1 MTDFTSQIDA
11 WYNAIQYRNPPAS
24 ELAQFN
30 AQLQAGIIT
39 TAQAVSQIEA
49 SSYTQNF
56 VDPVIREYQAAF
68 GRVPDQAG
76 VAYWVGQVA
85 ANPAN
90 LGVLSTIFA
99 NSAEFNLTYGASAT
113 TPASST
119 LVAALYT
126 NVLGRTPDAAGLAY
140 WSSQNLNAAQ
150 LLQAFAQS
158 GEFIAD
164 TNPYV
169 VQFQNSEVAGTEP
182 TTGSLYIQAIPG
194 GIAANTYTI
203 TYGAPTSFSITGGL
217 NGQPLTGT
225 ISGGPTGPIA
235 PTEAAQNSNV
245 TINAALGLNN
255 FQSIV
260 LTGIN
265 NVLNANYAKGGSETD
280 STFPGSNFK
289 QSGLNIQGVQTWN
302 IQGSAGADAGNS
314 YYAHGKTISFTG
326 DAAVGNV
333 ISGLRTVNFNDNSG
347 IDTLLIG
354 DNSEPVQ
361 EPNGANGF
369 AINVSNAVGTG
380 YNGVDVDIAA
390 QAFTG
395 KDTINVGAYIVG
407 GFPQYNGSY
416 IIPTLQTGADSN
428 DSDTYNPNWLGFEQ
442 NAFAIAAGASAGPN
456 GPVGFANWV
465 VTSAGAQSVGTVNI
479 LALGGEGSSSAQT
492 LTVVNPANDSS
503 ATILFS
509 TAISDS
515 LSTDWENLNSI
526 TLTGTTGNVVLT
538 GAEVDVAQGSDS
550 FATQG
555 QNQSHFFGGGLLTSD
570 TTALKTIAG
579 GAGNSFYD
587 LSSLTLAGIQAFN
600 GAESY
605 DGGHGTKA
613 NSEIAFN
620 NGVVANATAT
630 PGSGTVINISHI
642 QVLDDVSDTQGGFID
657 LGVDFAGLAPLNTNY
672 DLLSGALGNLFYNK
686 SGSLLQDPT
695 FANSTD
701 VAPAG
706 YQLIQ
711 FLNAEGSTAT
721 TLGSDLTIRDGF
733 VNLAI
738 NAIDMADGTLT
749 YINSDGPYVNPNSI
763 AWSGYNI
770 TIEGQFA
777 GLNVNTGDHLK
788 LWVSDDGV
796 SNLFNANY
804 YSQTGTALYVPDVTI
819 ANYTTV
825 DIYLP
830 YESVGSK
837 IDSYNTQDYVILGGA
852 APGGAPGTY
861 GFNDI
866 PVITA
871 NASVNFYDN
880 TVDTGGSPPGGAD
893 DLVLGFTQFT
903 GALDTTL
910 IGVDT
915 VIVDAFTS
923 STGTTINDF
932 GHGTL
937 EIGATDA
944 AVLNAASTSHLI
956 QDLPAS
962 TDWFALDAIPG
973 AKGITV
979 IGSST
984 GQNLLQ
990 GGSGEVVFDT
1000 TNGHGPNDNVLTL
1013 ANPSSSN
1020 IGNDTLTGGADTLSG
1035 YVTNVV
1041 GNGGDNF
1048 FGEGGNDTINVKSA
1062 GTSVGTDSTV
1072 WIGEYD
1078 VGNNGGNNFGV
1089 YGSAGGANWGVG
1101 QTYGQAITDIVGGAE
1116 KYVNGY
1122 ATSTT
1127 NVTGFH
1133 LSGNGTTGDTINF
1146 NSLDWAVGALSA
1158 GTDKG
1163 LVDNHGVHIGAGAGP
1178 STLNLIT
1185 APGILSIPFTQ
1196 ADVTLDGIAN
1206 YASAQYLVQALQ
1218 QSNVGNIVVGGL
1230 LTAGSEEHVLVAYN
1244 SGNGVN
1250 IADVTI
1256 QNISGST
1263 QGFLGLNT
1271 ADTTHLKVSA
1281 IDLVDITGT
1290 ATHND
1295 VSLGNITAH
1304 NLFFV

>member
-1 MTDFTSQIDA
+1 MSNYSSEITA
-11 WYNAIQYRNPPAS
+11 WYEAIQYRAPPAS
-24 ELAQFN
+24 ELTSFE
-30 AQLQAGIIT
+30 AQLTAGVIT
-39 TAQAVSQIEA
+39 TAQAVAQIEA
-49 SSYTQNF
+49 STYTQNY

-76 VAYWVGQVA
+76 AAYWVGQVA

-90 LGVLSTIFA
+90 LAVLSTTFA
-99 NSAEFNLTYGASAT
+99 NSAEFMADYGASAT

-119 LVAALYT
+119 LVTALYT
-126 NVLGRTPDAAGLAY
+126 NVLGRVPDAAGLAY
-140 WSSQNLNAAQ
+140 WSSQPLDAAQ

-158 GEFIAD
+158 AEFITD
-164 TNPYV
+164 TTPYV
-169 VQFQNSEVAGTEP
+169 IQFQNAEVAGTEP
-182 TTGSLYIQAIPG
+182 TSGSLYNQAITG

-203 TYGAPTSFSITGGL
+203 TYGAPTTFSFTGTLG
-217 NGQPLTGT
+217 GQPITGT
-225 ISGGPTGPIA
+225 IAGGPTGPISS
-235 PTEAAQNSNV
+235 TEAAGNSNV

-260 LTGIN
+260 FTGIN
-265 NVLNANYAKGGSETD
+265 NVLNADYTTGGNSTN
-280 STFPGSNFK
+280 STFPGSNFV
-289 QSGLNIQGVQTWN
+289 QTGLNIVGVQTWN
-302 IQGSAGADAGNS
+302 IQANASYAGYTKS
-314 YYAHGKTISFTG
+314 YGKTISFTG
-326 DAAVGNV
+326 DAAQGNV
-333 ISGLRTVNFNDNSG
+333 ISGLQTVNFNDNSG
-347 IDTLLIG
+347 ITSLLIG

-369 AINVSNAVGTG
+369 TINVSNAVGNG
-380 YNGVDVDIAA
+380 YDGVDVDIAS

-407 GFPQYNGSY
+407 GFPEYNGSY
-416 IIPTLQTGADSN
+416 IIPQLEWGANSN
-428 DSDTYNPNWLGFEQ
+428 DADTYNPNWTGFLN
-442 NAFAIAAGASAGPN
+442 NAFSIASGASSGPN
-456 GPVGFANWV
+456 GAVGFQNWV

-479 LALGGEGSSSAQT
+479 LALGGEGSTSAQT
-492 LTVVNPANDSS
+492 LTVVNPAGDSS
-503 ATILFS
+503 ATILFAS
-509 TAISDS
+509 AISDS
-515 LSTDWENLNSI
+515 LSTDWENLATI

-538 GAEVDVAQGSDS
+538 GAETDAQLNYSSGSWY
-550 FATQG
+550 
-555 QNQSHFFGGGLLTSD
+555 GGGLLTSD
-570 TTALKTIAG
+570 TTALETIKG

-620 NGVVANATAT
+620 NYVVANATAT

-642 QVLDDVSDTQGGFID
+642 QVLDDTGGLVVNGVATDLQGGFID

-672 DLLSGALGNLFYNK
+672 DLLSGELGNLFYQHN
-686 SGSLLQDPT
+686 GALLSDPT
-695 FANSTD
+695 FATSTD

-706 YQLIQ
+706 YQLVQ
-711 FLNAEGSTAT
+711 FLNADGSTAN
-721 TLGSDLTIRDGF
+721 TLGADLTIRDGY
-733 VNLAI
+733 VDLAI
-738 NAIDMADGTLT
+738 NAIDLADGSLSVV
-749 YINSDGPYVNPNSI
+749 YQDGPTLI
-763 AWSGYNI
+763 TWSGYNI
-770 TIEGQFA
+770 TIEGQYA

-796 SNLFNANY
+796 TLFDGA
-804 YSQTGTALYVPDVTI
+804 STALYVPDLTI

-830 YESVGSK
+830 FESLNPAPNV
-837 IDSYNTQDYVILGGA
+837 QDYVILGGA

-866 PVITA
+866 PVITV

-880 TVDTGGSPPGGAD
+880 TVDTGGSPPGGPD
-893 DLVLGFTQFT
+893 DLVLGYTDFT
-903 GALDTTL
+903 GVLNTTL
-910 IGVDT
+910 IGIDT

-923 STGTTINDF
+923 STGTTINDY
-932 GHGTL
+932 GKGTL

-990 GGSGEVVFDT
+990 GGSGQVVFDT
-1000 TNGHGPNDNVLTL
+1000 NGHLVTDGVLTL
-1013 ANPSSSN
+1013 ANPSSAQ
-1020 IGNDTLTGGADTLSG
+1020 IGNDTLTGGADSLSG
-1035 YVTNVV
+1035 YVLNVV

-1048 FGEGGNDTINVKSA
+1048 FGEGGNDTINLGVRYDSHGNILTGVSA
-1062 GTSVGTDSTV
+1062 QTDSTV

-1078 VGNNGGNNFGV
+1078 VGNSGGAQFGV
-1089 YGSAGGANWGVG
+1089 FGSAGGADWGVG

-1116 KYVNGY
+1116 VYVNGY
-1122 ATSTT
+1122 KTSTT
-1127 NVTGFH
+1127 DVTNFH
-1133 LSGNGTTGDTINF
+1133 LSGTGTTGDTINF
-1146 NSLDWAVGALSA
+1146 NSLDWATGALSTGA
-1158 GTDKG
+1158 DKG
-1163 LVDNHGVHIGAGAGP
+1163 LVDNFGNHINAGAGAA
-1178 STLNLIT
+1178 TLNLVT
-1185 APGILSIPFTQ
+1185 APGLLSIPIFAH

-1206 YASAQYLVQALQ
+1206 YASATYLQQALTTY
-1218 QSNVGNIVVGGL
+1218 NVGDITFGGS
-1230 LTAGSEEHVLVAYN
+1230 LTNGSIEHELVAYN
-1244 SGNGVN
+1244 SGNGFN

-1256 QNISGST
+1256 TNNTGHALI
-1263 QGFLGLNT
+1263 GFVNT
-1271 ADTTHLKVSA
+1271 AQTGVTVSA
-1281 IDLVDITGT
+1281 IDLVDVTGT

-1295 VSLGNITAH
+1295 VSIGNLTSH